1 MKTYSEQCDT
11 VRDLRA
17 LLSEVKKGVRDSRD
31 DYDASSYRYLRHIEE
46 RLKGIVNSEIEA
58 RNAYPEHEAGK
69 FVITYR
75 RGQ

>member
-17 LLSEVKKGVRDSRD
+17 LLSEVKYFVNEAKSE
-31 DYDASSYRYLRHIEE
+31 YDTSSYRALRHAEE
-46 RLKGIVNSEIEA
+46 RLKGIVNREIES

-69 FVITYR
+69 FTVTYR
-75 RGQ
+75 RG

>member
-17 LLSEVKKGVRDSRD
+17 LLSEVKKYVRDAKSE
-31 DYDASSYRYLRHIEE
+31 YNATSYRALRHVEE
-46 RLKGIVNSEIEA
+46 RLKGIVNREIES

-69 FVITYR
+69 FTVTYR
-75 RGQ
+75 RG